1 MSHHYRNWKVSLAG
15 ILLMVGIIAFCLH
28 FT

>member
-15 ILLMVGIIAFCLH
+15 IPLMAGIIAFCLH